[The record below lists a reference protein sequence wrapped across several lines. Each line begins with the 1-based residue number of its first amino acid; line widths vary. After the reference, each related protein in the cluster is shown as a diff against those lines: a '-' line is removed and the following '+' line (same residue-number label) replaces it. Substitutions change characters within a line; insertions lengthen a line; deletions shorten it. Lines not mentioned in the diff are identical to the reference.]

1 MKFFFKILLFTWFI
15 NLNATPVFA
24 KVVLPSY
31 EFTVL
36 KTENV
41 KEESFLMECGLK
53 IHTIVFESKYRD
65 TTIF

>member
-1 MKFFFKILLFTWFI
+1 MKFVFQILFFTWFT
-15 NLNATPVFA
+15 NLNAAPVFA

-41 KEESFLMECGLK
+41 KEESFLMECGL
-53 IHTIVFESKYRD
+53 
-65 TTIF
+65 